1 METVSRRPMMSK
13 RQQAMTKLQLMW
25 HRYAETLPQWMREE
39 IMEAFL
45 LEGTQDEWNMEAVT
59 FLIRKINKE
68 IQ

>member
-1 METVSRRPMMSK
+1 MMSK

-25 HRYAETLPQWMREE
+25 HRHAETLPQWMREE
-39 IMEAFL
+39 IMEVFL
-45 LEGTQDEWNMEAVT
+45 LEGTPDEWNMEAVT